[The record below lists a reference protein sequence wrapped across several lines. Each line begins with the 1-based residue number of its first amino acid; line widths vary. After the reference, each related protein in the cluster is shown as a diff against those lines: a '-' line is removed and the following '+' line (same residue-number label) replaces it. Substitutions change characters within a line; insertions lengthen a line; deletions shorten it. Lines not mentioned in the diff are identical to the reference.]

1 MADFYINAETFDL
14 ATSIYADI
22 ALSTLAPDGF
32 YSMDNGYRQQVG
44 GVLIGGIITCDEP
57 IVANNDSYSSVVTV
71 GMNGNNI
78 LVNDTVNGVPAT
90 TGNVQIAQVSST
102 NANVNINTSNG
113 AVVVN
118 SIVPVGTY
126 SIVYRICQLSNI
138 TNCATANISVSVTP
152 LTIQH
157 CYNFDTTC
165 ELACG
170 GTPPEPTPIAPTTL
184 TGFNQPYQMTSDN
197 EGTVYV
203 LNYGNHSISKIAQ
216 NGSVTHNWGFTNST
230 NDGNQMVC
238 DTSGNLFIVDCKTD
252 TTNATITKFTKTG
265 VRTLNWSGPITRGH
279 SLAIDSN
286 DILYTTGA
294 EARTSWSTINT
305 SGVVTLRVP
314 ANTMVTAGSWSLV
327 YNKFKNRVSVLGDSN
342 QYNLDSSTYSLN
354 STTNNLYMTGFI
366 NRAASNEFG
375 LISSIDFDSLQL
387 HGENVNTAFAIN
399 ITIDNPTAI
408 DIANTGTT
416 FYMVGTDATNQGYV
430 FKVLPTDTDTGT
442 YDYVAGMGSGDIK
455 LNNFGNVFVT
465 NYVSNTVSVF
475 LE

>member
-1 MADFYINAETFDL
+1 MAIYYIDSLDFST
-14 ATSIYADI
+14 ATAVYTDVGLTIHAS
-22 ALSTLAPDGF
+22 DGY
-32 YSMDNGYRQQVG
+32 YSFSGNYRQQSG
-44 GVLIGGIITCDEP
+44 GVLTTPLTTCAIPII
-57 IVANNDSYSSVVTV
+57 ANDDSYSAIVTQ
-71 GMNGNNI
+71 GINGYNI
-78 LVNDTVNGVPAT
+78 LSNDTLGGSAAT
-90 TGNVQIAQVSST
+90 TSNVVITQLTTSNPS
-102 NANVNINTSNG
+102 VNINTSTG
-113 AVVVN
+113 AVVVGTGT
-118 SIVPVGTY
+118 PVGSYSMTY
-126 SIVYRICQLSNI
+126 KICQIGNI
-138 TNCATANISVSVTP
+138 TNCDTANINVDITALPISK
-152 LTIQH
+152 
-157 CYNFDTTC
+157 CMNFDTTC

-170 GTPPEPTPIAPTTL
+170 GTPPGPTPITPTTL
-184 TGFNQPYQMTSDN
+184 TGFNQPYLMTSDN

-238 DTSGNLFIVDCKTD
+238 DTSGNLFIVDCKVD

-286 DILYTTGA
+286 NILYTTGA

-314 ANTMVTAGSWSLV
+314 ANVMVTAGSWSLV

-342 QYNLDSSTYSLN
+342 QYNLDSSTYTLN
-354 STTNNLYMTGFI
+354 SATNNLYMTGYI
-366 NRAASNEFG
+366 NRAASNDFG
-375 LISSIDFDSLQL
+375 LISSIDFDGLIL
-387 HGENVNTAFAIN
+387 RGENVNTSFGID
-399 ITIDNPTAI
+399 ITIENPTSV

-416 FYMVGTDATNQGYV
+416 FYMVGTDASNQGYV
-430 FKVLPTDTDTGT
+430 FKVLPTDIDTGT

-465 NYVSNTVSVF
+465 NYISNTVSVF